1 MPKSKLRKGHKKR
14 VQNYNNQKKSAQ
26 NKARQIL
33 MEQYQKAQEE
43 YSKTIDAQKA
53 GADVENTDIDID
65 LDVDDIDVDLDV
77 DDIDVVD
84 VDVDIEVDKD

>member
-14 VQNYNNQKKSAQ
+14 VQNYNNQKKAAES
-26 NKARQIL
+26 KARKIL

-43 YSKTIDAQKA
+43 YAKTIDAQKA

-65 LDVDDIDVDLDV
+65 LEIDDIDIDEDIEIDDVVV
-77 DDIDVVD
+77 DDVKI
-84 VDVDIEVDKD
+84 DKD